1 VAVYPGYRKVRYELA
16 IAWGVKVIKP
26 EHTALLLG

>member
-1 VAVYPGYRKVRYELA
+1 MSTYEVA

-26 EHTALLLG
+26 NHLGVLLG